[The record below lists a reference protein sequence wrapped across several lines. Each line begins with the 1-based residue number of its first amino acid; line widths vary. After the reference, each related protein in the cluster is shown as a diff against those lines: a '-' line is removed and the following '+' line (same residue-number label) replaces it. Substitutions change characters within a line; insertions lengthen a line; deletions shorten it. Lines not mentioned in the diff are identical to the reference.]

1 VVTKRRPTALVIYGL
16 IAVALVGGWTV
27 YLDPAWADLRYRAA
41 FVDFQEARRRLED
54 LATAEWQDRVLGLSV
69 RRDAVEAAAIHI
81 DACEVVSGLG
91 STIQKSVER
100 LESVGAA
107 LRTNEK
113 RELSRQLVSA
123 ASEYANTYQASLED
137 FCDKAL
143 DAVVA
148 QMSPKPGDDVV
159 GIRRAASGILKTER
173 KGAEG
178 SAGRIQTVWKRLDA
192 LLFKGFGPLT
202 R

>member
-1 VVTKRRPTALVIYGL
+1 MTKRKPTALLIFGVISL
-16 IAVALVGGWTV
+16 ALAVGWTA
-27 YLDPAWADLRYRAA
+27 YLGPAWADLRYRAA
-41 FVDFQEARRRLED
+41 FADFQEARRRLED
-54 LATAEWQDRVLGLSV
+54 LATGEWQDRVLGLSA
-69 RRDAVEAAAIHI
+69 RRDAVEVAAIHI

-91 STIQKSVER
+91 SSVQKGVDR
-100 LESVGAA
+100 LESAGGA
-107 LRTNEK
+107 LRTSDK

-123 ASEYANTYQASLED
+123 ASEYANAYQASLED
-137 FCDKAL
+137 FCDQAL

-173 KGAEG
+173 KGAES
-178 SAGRIQTVWKRLDA
+178 SAARIQTVWKRLDT

>member
-1 VVTKRRPTALVIYGL
+1 
-16 IAVALVGGWTV
+16 
-27 YLDPAWADLRYRAA
+27 
-41 FVDFQEARRRLED
+41 
-54 LATAEWQDRVLGLSV
+54 
-69 RRDAVEAAAIHI
+69 
-81 DACEVVSGLG
+81 
-91 STIQKSVER
+91 

-123 ASEYANTYQASLED
+123 ASEYANAYQASLED

-148 QMSPKPGDDVV
+148 RMSPKPGDDVIS
-159 GIRRAASGILKTER
+159 IRRAASGILKTER
-173 KGAEG
+173 KGAE
-178 SAGRIQTVWKRLDA
+178 SFAARIQTIWQRLDV

>member
-1 VVTKRRPTALVIYGL
+1 MTKRKPTALIIYGFIGL
-16 IAVALVGGWTV
+16 ALAGGWTT
-27 YLDPAWADLRYRAA
+27 YLEPAVADLRYRATFA
-41 FVDFQEARRRLED
+41 DFQQAKRRLEG
-54 LATAEWQDRVLGLSV
+54 LVTAEWQDRVLGLSG

-91 STIQKSVER
+91 SAVQKDIER
-100 LESVGAA
+100 LDSAGGA
-107 LRTNEK
+107 LRASEK
-113 RELSRQLVSA
+113 GEFSRQLVSA
-123 ASEYANTYQASLED
+123 ASEYANAYQASLED

-159 GIRRAASGILKTER
+159 GIRREASGILKTER
-173 KGAEG
+173 KGAES